1 MLVLERAAELL
12 LRGDGVAHLVQRDA
26 KEIARFGIRGL
37 LLQRVLQLDRGGRV
51 VALGEVCLS
60 GSDQLR
66 GIVASA
72 GGERHDREADQSCGK
87 GSREMGGHWFPLR
100 PRVQRGLE
108 CNEPGAGED
117 PTFSPGSDSPLTEAV
132 KIIIAARTGPR
143 DRRASAG

>member
-12 LRGDGVAHLVQRDA
+12 LRGDGIAHLVQRDA

-51 VALGEVCLS
+51 VLLREVCLS

-72 GGERHDREADQSCGK
+72 GGERHDREADQTCGK
-87 GSREMGGHWFPLR
+87 ESRELGGHRFSFAPR
-100 PRVQRGLE
+100 RKERTRVQR
-108 CNEPGAGED
+108 AGGRRR
-117 PTFSPGSDSPLTEAV
+117 PHPLTRFGYPLDGGSENYH
-132 KIIIAARTGPR
+132 RNPNR
-143 DRRASAG
+143 SNRS